1 MGRSPA
7 HQKVHAT
14 RRAVWSVAPSAPSPL
29 GAARE
34 RSASASN
41 RRALASRG
49 GNLQLSFQAAPETSL
64 HRAKAW
70 DRGVLSARC
79 DDASKLPQ
87 WLADKLR
94 ALRTSAFFGK
104 PSLPLRDGRRP
115 AVCCSTSNP
124 QRLCKGGEEL
134 KHADQRSE

>member
-1 MGRSPA
+1 MDRSPA

-29 GAARE
+29 GVARQ

-41 RRALASRG
+41 PRALASRG
-49 GNLQLSFQAAPETSL
+49 GNLQLSFQVAPETSL

-70 DRGVLSARC
+70 DRGARSARC

-87 WLADKLR
+87 WLADRLR

-104 PSLPLRDGRRP
+104 PLLVVRDGGMAAVRR
-115 AVCCSTSNP
+115 STSNR
-124 QRLCKGGEEL
+124 QRLCKEGERL
-134 KHADQRSE
+134 QHVD

>member
-1 MGRSPA
+1 MDRSPA
-7 HQKVHAT
+7 HQEVHAT

-41 RRALASRG
+41 PRALASRG

-104 PSLPLRDGRRP
+104 PLLVIRHGRSA
-115 AVCCSTSNP
+115 AVRRSRSNR
-124 QRLCKGGEEL
+124 QRLAKGG
-134 KHADQRSE
+134 

>member
-1 MGRSPA
+1 MDRSPA

-41 RRALASRG
+41 PRALASRG

-79 DDASKLPQ
+79 DDASKLLRS
-87 WLADKLR
+87 LADKLR
-94 ALRTSAFFGK
+94 ALRTSASSPKF
-104 PSLPLRDGRRP
+104 SLTPRDGRRP
-115 AVCCSTSNP
+115 AGCCSTSNR
-124 QRLCKGGEEL
+124 QRLCKEGEEL
-134 KHADQRSE
+134 KHAD